1 MESLEKILWLVSFK
15 ILFGC
20 VRILVKFHFCAFKGA
35 QGSRNSKAKSS
46 TSGEKRKHVRINGDS
61 TENGGRRSRKKSKGH
76 TSTSRKSAS
85 KKGSDYNRRGARSLL
100 DRAAKRC
107 VVNYAED

>member
-1 MESLEKILWLVSFK
+1 M
-15 ILFGC
+15 
-20 VRILVKFHFCAFKGA
+20 
-35 QGSRNSKAKSS
+35 
-46 TSGEKRKHVRINGDS
+46 RINGDS

-76 TSTSRKSAS
+76 TSSRKSAS